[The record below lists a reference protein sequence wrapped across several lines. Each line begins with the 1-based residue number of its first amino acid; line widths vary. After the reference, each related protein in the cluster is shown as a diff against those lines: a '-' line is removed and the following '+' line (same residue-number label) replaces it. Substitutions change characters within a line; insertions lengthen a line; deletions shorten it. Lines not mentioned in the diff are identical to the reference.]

1 MLELFR
7 SRIAN
12 MPRPIKHALMLAF
25 DTVVLSG
32 SVWLAYSLRLGQ
44 WHSPSSQQWLLIALA
59 PIVSIP
65 IFIRMGLYR
74 AVIRYLP
81 ERSIWAMLK
90 AVTLAALAWLVAVFV
105 TEMAGNGIVPRS
117 VPFLYWLVAGLLI
130 TGSRFAAQRILWYR
144 RDDRPARG
152 QLLIY
157 GAGEAGSELAKALQF
172 KGRHR
177 IAGFLDDD
185 KRLHGRDLAGI
196 RIYPPSHLPNLIT
209 NFGVTEVALSIP
221 SMENEKRQA
230 IVDRL
235 RQFPVKIRTLPTL
248 EQIIS
253 GEQESSHLR
262 EIDIDDL
269 LGRSAV
275 PPDRALLQQI
285 VRGRSILVTGAGGS
299 IGAELCREI
308 VTHDPKLLVLFEQNE
323 FALYTIHRELVLS
336 GKVVPILASIT
347 DPAAVA
353 EALREHQIDVLF
365 HAAAYKHV
373 PLIEENV
380 LQGVCNNVF
389 GTLTV
394 VQNAFDNGVRNFVLI
409 SSDKAVRPTNVMGA
423 TKQWSELVVAHFAD
437 RARAEGREQAF
448 CSVRFGN
455 VLGSNGSVVPLFRE
469 QIDQG
474 GPLTVTHPDMT
485 RYFMSI
491 HEAAELII
499 QAAALSKGGD
509 VLLLEM
515 GQPIKI
521 MDLARNMI
529 RLAGQTIRDEHNPD
543 GSIDIVITGI
553 RPGEK
558 MFEEMFYDESSAEVT
573 AHPKILRA
581 PSQEH
586 VNILPALTKLDAAL
600 SERDI
605 EVTKSVLFDLIG
617 GAHPPEP
624 KCC

>member
-380 LQGVCNNVF
+380 LQGVRNNVF

>member
-1 MLELFR
+1 
-7 SRIAN
+7 
-12 MPRPIKHALMLAF
+12 
-25 DTVVLSG
+25 
-32 SVWLAYSLRLGQ
+32 

-253 GEQESSHLR
+253 GEQESSH
-262 EIDIDDL
+262 
-269 LGRSAV
+269 
-275 PPDRALLQQI
+275 
-285 VRGRSILVTGAGGS
+285 
-299 IGAELCREI
+299 
-308 VTHDPKLLVLFEQNE
+308 
-323 FALYTIHRELVLS
+323 
-336 GKVVPILASIT
+336 
-347 DPAAVA
+347 
-353 EALREHQIDVLF
+353 
-365 HAAAYKHV
+365 
-373 PLIEENV
+373 
-380 LQGVCNNVF
+380 
-389 GTLTV
+389 
-394 VQNAFDNGVRNFVLI
+394 
-409 SSDKAVRPTNVMGA
+409 
-423 TKQWSELVVAHFAD
+423 
-437 RARAEGREQAF
+437 
-448 CSVRFGN
+448 
-455 VLGSNGSVVPLFRE
+455 
-469 QIDQG
+469 
-474 GPLTVTHPDMT
+474 
-485 RYFMSI
+485 
-491 HEAAELII
+491 
-499 QAAALSKGGD
+499 
-509 VLLLEM
+509 
-515 GQPIKI
+515 
-521 MDLARNMI
+521 
-529 RLAGQTIRDEHNPD
+529 
-543 GSIDIVITGI
+543 
-553 RPGEK
+553 
-558 MFEEMFYDESSAEVT
+558 
-573 AHPKILRA
+573 
-581 PSQEH
+581 
-586 VNILPALTKLDAAL
+586 
-600 SERDI
+600 
-605 EVTKSVLFDLIG
+605 
-617 GAHPPEP
+617 
-624 KCC
+624 